1 MSRNKNSCR
10 DRRRSISLTARRL
23 GEVSIASLEVGEW
36 AYRIQSDKSV
46 YWHFRSLE
54 AATAMADHL
63 VKMDRDPG
71 SRQNFVRRSG
81 RIDCFEMLIFPE
93 DIGAIPTR
101 LLVFDRE
108 AGDWTE
114 MWSGNAA
121 GVGAVI
127 AKRKRTTPTTAQ
139 TQMMQPS
146 PP

>member
-1 MSRNKNSCR
+1 MSRNKDGWR
-10 DRRRSISLTARRL
+10 DRRRSILLAARRL
-23 GEVSIASLEVGEW
+23 GEATIASLEVGEW

-54 AATAMADHL
+54 AATAMAEHL
-63 VKMDRDPG
+63 VRMDRYPG
-71 SRQNFVRRSG
+71 SRQSFVRRSG
-81 RIDCFEMLIFPE
+81 RIDCFELLIFPE

-114 MWSGNAA
+114 KWSGNAA

-127 AKRKRTTPTTAQ
+127 AKGRRTTPTPAQ
-139 TQMMQPS
+139 LM
-146 PP
+146 